1 MNSFNKTS
9 LKLLSTLSLC
19 LSLLPQ
25 SSFAMGRPTTSP
37 AKPSPSK
44 PIPAKPAPAKPPVST
59 PSKPIVD
66 PNDPYAYVDPSGIV
80 PATPK
85 REALKLYD
93 QMKASLKNPNFLT
106 VIDFSQYSGKKRFY
120 LIDMR
125 SGSVEAY
132 KTAHG
137 SGSDSNHD
145 GYAEK
150 FSNTSG
156 SNASSLGLYRTAE
169 TYNGKHGYSL
179 RLDGLSSTNSNARS
193 RAIVVH
199 AADYVN
205 DDTSSKSGRSWGCP
219 ALDPS
224 ASRRVINFIAGGSLI
239 YAWK

>member
-1 MNSFNKTS
+1 MKYLLNIITLAFALTS
-9 LKLLSTLSLC
+9 QNTWS
-19 LSLLPQ
+19 
-25 SSFAMGRPTTSP
+25 MGKPTT
-37 AKPSPSK
+37 A
-44 PIPAKPAPAKPPVST
+44 PAKPAPAKPTTPKPPTST
-59 PSKPIVD
+59 PAKPIVPND
-66 PNDPYAYVDPSGIV
+66 PNDPYAYVDPKGIV
-80 PATPK
+80 PSTPK
-85 REALKLYD
+85 KAALKLYD

-125 SGSVEAY
+125 SGEVEAY

-150 FSNTSG
+150 FSNVSG

-169 TYNGKHGYSL
+169 TYYGKHGYSL

-193 RAIVVH
+193 RAIVIH

-224 ASRRVINFIAGGSLI
+224 VSKRVINYIAGGSLI